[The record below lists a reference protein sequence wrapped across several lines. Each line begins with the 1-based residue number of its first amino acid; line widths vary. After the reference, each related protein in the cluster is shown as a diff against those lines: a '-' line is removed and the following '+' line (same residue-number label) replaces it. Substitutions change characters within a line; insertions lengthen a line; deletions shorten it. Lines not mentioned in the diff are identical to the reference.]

1 MGTILIHGD
10 CLVAMKS
17 IPDASI
23 DLVCTDPPYKLTSR
37 GSSGTMG
44 GYWTNEQTRK
54 GKIFE
59 NNDIDIQDYINELY
73 RVLKDKT
80 HCYIMCNQVN
90 LPHFLQVISNS
101 KFKYIKFLI
110 WDKGN
115 KICGRYYMNC
125 FEYIIMLRKGGERT
139 INDCGTPDILSIPNH
154 KTKGIDGKNIHDS
167 EKPVALM
174 QILIQNSSN
183 EGDVVLDMFMGS
195 GTTGLAAIKSN
206 RDFIGIEVDEKYYQT
221 AQQRIASYERNKTI
235 QRGLFD

>member
-1 MGTILIHGD
+1 MINLIHGD
-10 CLVAMKS
+10 CLVAMKD

-23 DLVCTDPPYKLTSR
+23 DVVCTDPPYKLTSR
-37 GSSGTMG
+37 GGSGTMG

-59 NNDIDIQDYINELY
+59 NNDIEIEDYIHELY

-90 LPHFLQVISNS
+90 LPHFLQVISES
-101 KFKYIKFLI
+101 QFKYIKCLI

-115 KICGRYYMNC
+115 KICGRFYMNC
-125 FEYIIMLRKGGERT
+125 FEYIIMLRKGGERP
-139 INDCGTPDILSIPNH
+139 INDCGTPDILSIPNK
-154 KTKGIDGKNIHDS
+154 KTKGVDGKNIHNS

-174 QILIQNSSN
+174 QTLIQNSSN
-183 EGDVVLDMFMGS
+183 EGDIVLDPFMGS
-195 GTTGLAAIKSN
+195 GTTGLAAIKCN
-206 RDFIGIEVDEKYYQT
+206 RNFIGIELDEKYYQT
-221 AQQRIASYERNKTI
+221 SQQRIASYERNKTI